1 MLVGP
6 LPIGSAS
13 LSHGTKLFLGKSL
26 SAADAARAPSAT
38 QPHGTALAWGPVV
51 KGVADAESEAS
62 LDQWARYGS
71 LFGGGVG
78 GSQGGY

>member
-1 MLVGP
+1 M
-6 LPIGSAS
+6 
-13 LSHGTKLFLGKSL
+13 

-38 QPHGTALAWGPVV
+38 QPHGTAPAWGPVV